1 MTTMQSDIS
10 KTSAYQDK
18 LMGLLGQRDP
28 LKVLGETPDI
38 LAKIVRENDA
48 AVLKRR
54 PFAGK
59 WTPTEI
65 LGHLVDA
72 EFVLGYRARSIY
84 SEDEPEI
91 LSMDQEKWVTA
102 QRYADRDP
110 AELVEQF
117 RNLRAVNLQLWR
129 SMGSEQLKRRGRHN
143 ERGPESLGL
152 MLKMNAGHDLSH
164 IDQITRY
171 IAAAKQA

>member
-1 MTTMQSDIS
+1 MTAVSDIS

-28 LKVLGETPDI
+28 LKVLGET
-38 LAKIVRENDA
+38 A
-48 AVLKRR
+48 AVLAQIVKGASADALKRR
-54 PFAGK
+54 PYPGK
-59 WTPTEI
+59 WTPAEI
-65 LGHLVDA
+65 LGHLVDG
-72 EFVLGYRARSIY
+72 EWLYGYRVRMIY
-84 SEDEPEI
+84 SEHEPEI

-102 QRYADRDP
+102 QRYSDRDA

-117 RNLRAVNLQLWR
+117 RHLRAINLQLWKR
-129 SMGSEQLKRRGRHN
+129 MSADELKRCGRHN
-143 ERGPESLGL
+143 ERGLESLGV

>member
-1 MTTMQSDIS
+1 MASVSDVS

-18 LMGLLGQRDP
+18 MMGLLGEREP
-28 LKVLGETPDI
+28 LQVLGETAGV
-38 LAKIVRENDA
+38 LARIVKETPAD
-48 AVLKRR
+48 VLKRR
-54 PFAGK
+54 PFPGK

-72 EFVLGYRARSIY
+72 DWVLGYRSRMIY

-102 QRYADRDP
+102 QRYAERDA

-117 RNLRAVNLQLWR
+117 RSLRAINLQLWR
-129 SMGSEQLKRRGRHN
+129 KMNPEDLKRFGRHS
-143 ERGPESLGL
+143 ERGPESLGIL
-152 MLKMNAGHDLSH
+152 LKMYAGHDLSH

-171 IAAAKQA
+171 IAAAKQG